1 MEEVG
6 YVLLSCLLLMSLKK
20 INYSVVPMLRQK
32 SARLFVVMVIQLTVA
47 ENSSKSANAS
57 PNKYDIEKMVLFYA
71 FLVLSKLV

>member
-1 MEEVG
+1 
-6 YVLLSCLLLMSLKK
+6 
-20 INYSVVPMLRQK
+20 MLRQK